1 MLRQALGTH
10 RFRRLLPYV
19 YPERATFRAVN
30 LPPSSTFLAGQI
42 VGTYGTSAN
51 AIHTISDT
59 PTVSGGTFTLTYVHP
74 LTFETVTTE
83 TIAYNAN
90 NSTVQTKIE
99 AILGVGTVS
108 VAGSGLPGND
118 TTLTYQGNLA
128 GRPIPLPTI
137 NNASLTGGGSL
148 AVASTTVGRTAG
160 QVGVL
165 ALTLV
170 TPPATAPTVAGTGS
184 GGGWAAADYGVA
196 YTYVTAYGESTPSP
210 AAHVTV
216 TADQLIRVSALTS
229 LPTGVTAVNYYVDG
243 ELHATTAVSSGTAAQ
258 TDIDDTP
265 TGGGRAPSTN
275 MAYAVGASGITNAIG
290 IMQYDC
296 ETDEYGQIYLGEH
309 AVGQLQK
316 YEAPNVCVDI
326 FTAGYFKTSELTG
339 LNAEVLRLLG
349 GRLWKGTIAD
359 GVIAIPG

>member
-10 RFRRLLPYV
+10 RFRRLAPYV
-19 YPERATFRAVN
+19 YPERAAYRAVN
-30 LPPSSTFLAGQI
+30 LPPSTTFVAGQI
-42 VGTYGTSAN
+42 LGTYGSSAN
-51 AIHTISDT
+51 AVHTITDT
-59 PTVSGGTFTLTYVHP
+59 PTITDGTFTLTYVHP
-74 LTFETVTTE
+74 LTFETVETE
-83 TIAYNAN
+83 AIAYNAN
-90 NSTVQTKIE
+90 NATLQAAIE
-99 AILGVGTVS
+99 AVLGTGTVA
-108 VAGSGLPGND
+108 VTGSGLPGND

-128 GRPIPLPTI
+128 GRPIPLPTVD
-137 NNASLTGGGSL
+137 NDNLTGGTL

-165 ALTLV
+165 SLTAV
-170 TPPATAPTVAGTGS
+170 TAPTTAPSVSGTGS
-184 GGGWAAADYGVA
+184 GGGWAAADYGVS

-216 TADQLIRVSALTS
+216 TADQLIRVAQITS
-229 LPTGVTAVNYYVDG
+229 IPTGVTHVRYYIDG

-316 YEAPNVCVDI
+316 YEAPNACVDI
-326 FTAGYFKTSELTG
+326 YTAGYFKTSELTG

-359 GVIAIPG
+359 GVIVIPG